1 MTGLANQ
8 LPDLC
13 NGAPK
18 WITQL
23 EEKTTGHLMGI
34 GDVKAILAQTIGKVK
49 TTEILNKAGLKAAT
63 GQNTGNRLVFGQFR
77 NKVWNA
83 LRKAYPTKMDP
94 GKLESVTL
102 KEDENVV
109 KFINDFETKWRE
121 ETGGSWDQT
130 ET

>member
-13 NGAPK
+13 NGAQK

-23 EEKTTGHLMGI
+23 EEKTIGHLLAI

-49 TTEILNKAGLKAAT
+49 TTEILNEAGLQAAI
-63 GQNTGNRLVFGQFR
+63 GQNAGNSIAFGAFR

-83 LRKAYPTKMDP
+83 LRKAYPTKMYP

-109 KFINDFETKWRE
+109 KFINDF
-121 ETGGSWDQT
+121 
-130 ET
+130 